1 MFNEKFWLAVAFLGF
16 VTLII
21 KYVGP
26 KITKALDAKSKKIA
40 EEILAA
46 KELKE
51 KAVKLLE
58 RAEKYYQES
67 EKFAQKL
74 VKDAEDE
81 SQKFVAEAKQ
91 LLEDEVSKKTAASL
105 ARIKL
110 EEESA
115 IREMKVK
122 IVASAIEKF
131 SASLNLDQKNHEEL
145 VVTAV
150 KEFGEKL

>member
-16 VTLII
+16 ATLVI
-21 KYVGP
+21 KYVSP
-26 KITKALDAKSKKIA
+26 RIIKALDAKSKKIA

-51 KAVKLLE
+51 KAIKLLE

-67 EKFAQKL
+67 ERFAQKL
-74 VKDAEDE
+74 VKDAEAE
-81 SQKFVAEAKQ
+81 SQKFVAEAKR
-91 LLEDEVSKKTAASL
+91 LLEDEVNKKTAASL
-105 ARIKL
+105 TRIKL

-122 IVASAIEKF
+122 IIASAMEKF
-131 SASLNLDQKNHEEL
+131 STGLNLDQKSHEEL
-145 VVTAV
+145 VGKAV
-150 KEFGEKL
+150 KEFEL